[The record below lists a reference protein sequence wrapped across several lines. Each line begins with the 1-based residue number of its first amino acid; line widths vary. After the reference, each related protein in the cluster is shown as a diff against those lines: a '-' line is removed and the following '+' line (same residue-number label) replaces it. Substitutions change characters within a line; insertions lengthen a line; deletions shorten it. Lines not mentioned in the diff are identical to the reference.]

1 MSTNEIDIENL
12 PSQKNNNNN
21 HINGAIPFITYNE
34 STKKFIINKEAKKII
49 SNPEANKKIGII
61 SLVGKYRTGKS
72 FLLNRVIINNKENKN
87 EGFAVGP
94 TIKPCTKGIWLWSN
108 PLIITNQNNNNE
120 PFPVYLIDTEGLGAY
135 DEEINHDSKIFL
147 IAILISSLFI
157 YNSFGTIDE
166 AALSNLSFILNLS
179 KSLKLKNNLKNNED
193 NNDNIN
199 NNINEENELAKYFPC
214 LFWLLRDFVLKLVD
228 SEGNVISSK
237 QYLENSLM
245 EQEGTTD
252 TIIEKNLIRKK
263 IKNYFLER
271 DCFPMVRPVENEKDL
286 QNLMN
291 LKDEEI
297 RPEFITQS
305 NHLREMIYSKVK
317 PKNFGGKIL
326 SGEMLIELVES
337 IINSINDGA
346 IPVIE
351 NSWKYITNNEC
362 IKNIKLLVDNY
373 CKNIINYQKTNLE
386 KENFFDDLQ
395 KYNEELTQEILN
407 NFKNLNINKFDEED
421 IKEHIEN
428 LKNSLKQEYK
438 KLTNDNINLLKD
450 KYNYELNK
458 EIEKILNDKE
468 KLLEINHITF
478 IGELLQIK
486 YKLDST
492 IPDFFL
498 KQQISFDKIIE
509 AIKQYIE
516 EKFIKTKNSTEQNI
530 KNLTSQNILLEEKY
544 KNIFDEYNRDKNDFK
559 QTVDKYNDML
569 IENKLKQ
576 KTLEEKI
583 KNFENEKK
591 ILKETMDR
599 NILEIDKK
607 YEDKI
612 NNLNMEINKLK
623 TEIKAKEEEILLEK
637 LNKDQLSALDMQKIT
652 FLENE
657 SKKWKERYN
666 EQSKDLS
673 EAKTEKI
680 HLAADIDKL
689 KSENKN
695 LKNKLSGITT
705 GDVNNFDKKMNV
717 TFGNS
722 TSGFYAGAN
731 RAGNK
736 LLMELLNEQ
745 NSIKDFLKE
754 IKDNTNTII
763 NMNKDIMNNVQS
775 INKDKKKE
783 KIEIKEIKENKEDK
797 ENMEIKDNKE
807 TNENK
812 NIILNLDNDNIKGDE
827 NKINNK
833 QSIDNINNNI
843 ESIKTNEIL
852 NSESIL
858 NNINHQNLNY
868 NHNKENI
875 INNISDTNLESL
887 KIKIVNNVLKKSM
900 SGKPYFDYICEIKNN
915 DKTNKLHRK
924 LMNFYVLHKS
934 LIEYFKDKINI
945 PDKDNLFIDE
955 NIKNAS
961 LENKQDLLNNYIEE
975 ILKINEIK
983 QSQIFQNF
991 FEINT

>member
-1 MSTNEIDIENL
+1 MSANENDSENPPL
-12 PSQKNNNNN
+12 QKDSNN
-21 HINGAIPFITYNE
+21 HVNCAIPFITYNE

-49 SNPEANKKIGII
+49 SNPEKNKKIGII

-108 PLIITNQNNNNE
+108 PLIINNKNNNNE

-166 AALSNLSFILNLS
+166 AALNNLSFILNLS
-179 KSLKLKNNLKNNED
+179 KSLKLRNNLQDKDENNNNKNNNV
-193 NNDNIN
+193 
-199 NNINEENELAKYFPC
+199 NEENELAKYFPC

-228 SEGNVISSK
+228 SEGNPISSK

-252 TIIEKNLIRKK
+252 TILEKNLIRKK

-271 DCFPMVRPVENEKDL
+271 DCFPLVRPVENEKDL

-291 LKDEEI
+291 LPDEQI

-305 NHLREMIYSKVK
+305 THLREMIYSNVK
-317 PKNFGGKIL
+317 PKNFGGKLL

-362 IKNIKLLVDNY
+362 IKNIKSLVEYYSKSITNF
-373 CKNIINYQKTNLE
+373 QKDNLE
-386 KENFFDDLQ
+386 NENFFVDLQ
-395 KYNEELTQEILN
+395 KYNEKLAQEIFDK
-407 NFKNLNINKFDEED
+407 FKNLNLNKFDEED
-421 IKEHIEN
+421 IKEHLEN
-428 LKNSLKQEYK
+428 LKSYLKQEYK

-450 KYNYELNK
+450 KYNYELDK
-458 EIEKILNDKE
+458 EINNILNNKE
-468 KLLEINHITF
+468 KLLEINYISF
-478 IGELLQIK
+478 IGQLLQIK
-486 YKLDST
+486 YKLDSS

-509 AIKQYIE
+509 AIKKYIE
-516 EKFIKTKNSTEQNI
+516 EIFIKTKNSSEQTI
-530 KNLTSQNILLEEKY
+530 KNLSSQNVVLEEKY
-544 KNIFDEYNRDKNDFK
+544 KNIFDEYNKDKTDFK

-569 IENKLKQ
+569 IENKLKM

-583 KNFENEKK
+583 KNFEIEKK
-591 ILKETMDR
+591 MMKETMDR
-599 NILEIDKK
+599 NILENNKK

-623 TEIKAKEEEILLEK
+623 TEIKTKDEEILLEK

-695 LKNKLSGITT
+695 LKNKLTGI
-705 GDVNNFDKKMNV
+705 NNGEINPFDKKMNT

-722 TSGFYAGAN
+722 TNGFYSGTN
-731 RAGNK
+731 RASNK
-736 LLMELLNEQ
+736 LLIELLNEQ
-745 NSIKDFLKE
+745 SSIKDFLNE
-754 IKDNTNTII
+754 IKNNTNTII
-763 NMNKDIMNNVQS
+763 DMNKNIMNNVQYL
-775 INKDKKKE
+775 N
-783 KIEIKEIKENKEDK
+783 
-797 ENMEIKDNKE
+797 KDNKNNKE
-807 TNENK
+807 KYISINLNDLNHNINPQKEEDLKTSNNTQTNEIK
-812 NIILNLDNDNIKGDE
+812 SISESFKTIENLDNEKIKNNIDKSDL
-827 NKINNK
+827 NFSNNK
-833 QSIDNINNNI
+833 ENIDKNI
-843 ESIKTNEIL
+843 ESIK
-852 NSESIL
+852 
-858 NNINHQNLNY
+858 
-868 NHNKENI
+868 
-875 INNISDTNLESL
+875 
-887 KIKIVNNVLKKSM
+887 IKIINNVLKKNA
-900 SGKPYFDYICEIKNN
+900 SGKPYLDYVCEIKNQE
-915 DKTNKLHRK
+915 KTNKLHRK
-924 LMNFYVLHKS
+924 LMNFYALHKS
-934 LIEYFKDKINI
+934 LIEFFKDKINI
-945 PDKDNLFIDE
+945 PDKDNLFIED
-955 NIKNAS
+955 NIKNGS
-961 LENKQDLLNNYIEE
+961 LENKMDLLNNYIEE

-983 QSQIFQNF
+983 ESQIFQNF
-991 FEINT
+991 FEIK